1 MAQTPMPPTP
11 VQHRLLSVVFALAL
25 VLLIAPAARAAS
37 CQAPPGIS
45 AVAEYCEV
53 VPGGGHARHGA
64 SPGAS
69 PAVPG
74 ATAEALRQ
82 DGANGQAV
90 LNLTNVSPRPHAP
103 AGKAKRSSAAR
114 PSGTPLSGI
123 RNSVASGATA
133 GSVFVWV
140 LVAIALGVIGVA
152 WLRYRGR
159 GPAD

>member
-1 MAQTPMPPTP
+1 MLA
-11 VQHRLLSVVFALAL
+11 VVFALAL
-25 VLLIAPAARAAS
+25 VMLAAPGARAAS
-37 CQAPPGIS
+37 CEAPPGIS
-45 AVAEYCEV
+45 AVAEYCEA
-53 VPGGGHARHGA
+53 VPGGGHDRHGV
-64 SPGAS
+64 SSGGS

-90 LNLTNVSPRPHAP
+90 LSLTTGRARPHAP
-103 AGKAKRSSAAR
+103 AGKPKRSSAAR

-159 GPAD
+159 DPAD